1 LKGEKTAGILRI
13 LGGVWCLMPLATIF
27 QLYRGGQFYW
37 WRKQLIVYVVLYLSA
52 VSTDYIVL
60 SDDLSAPSTANMYKC
75 QNKELISS
83 LMVCDGYHDCHVD
96 MMHNLYYCL
105 KEIITKS

>member
-1 LKGEKTAGILRI
+1 LVLT
-13 LGGVWCLMPLATIF
+13 
-27 QLYRGGQFYW
+27 
-37 WRKQLIVYVVLYLSA
+37 LIVYVVFYLSA

-83 LMVCDGYHDCHVD
+83 LMV
-96 MMHNLYYCL
+96 MNLKFGLIRGMCEWPF
-105 KEIITKS
+105 KRGIIVLTFLTTIHFI

>member
-1 LKGEKTAGILRI
+1 MSREENK
-13 LGGVWCLMPLATIF
+13 LA
-27 QLYRGGQFYW
+27 LVLA
-37 WRKQLIVYVVLYLSA
+37 LIVYVVLYLSA

-83 LMVCDGYHDCHVD
+83 LMVCDGYHDCHD
-96 MMHNLYYCL
+96 NSDEMYCG
-105 KEIITKS
+105 KKF